1 VYEPAGNGGDCI
13 YSHSSLPTA
22 LPSSRLPPSL
32 SPLLSLLC
40 RAEVELVVVA
50 VAAERWCGAVLVFV
64 VRDANAGPNLGR
76 SKLLFHN
83 LFPIYNYTKYVLHV
97 RRVSNVSTQCVEH
110 PDIQMSV
117 YICACVVACRCEKE
131 KSGSTR
137 RSQDVGVSTG
147 GAFVTKP
154 LGIPQSVGA
163 WVTSSREKR
172 KEEKEKEEKK
182 RGKKEKEEKKRGK
195 KRGKKKKKKKREEKK
210 EEKKKKKGKIIG
222 RNFLRHVY
230 VHKYFIYILPT

>member
-1 VYEPAGNGGDCI
+1 
-13 YSHSSLPTA
+13 
-22 LPSSRLPPSL
+22 
-32 SPLLSLLC
+32 
-40 RAEVELVVVA
+40 VA